1 MEQYNV
7 TGMSCAACSSRVEKA
22 VSRVPGV
29 TSCSVS
35 LLTNSMG
42 VEGTAGAG
50 EIIKA
55 VQDAGYG
62 ASLKGASGEQISA
75 SAAEEALEDHETPA
89 LKRRLIASVGFLLV
103 LMYFSMGHMMW
114 GWPLPAWFNDNHI
127 AMGLVQLLLAGII
140 MVINQ
145 KFFVSGFKSLWHRA
159 PNMDTLVALG
169 SMASF
174 LWSVYVLFAMTRAQV
189 DGDSA
194 AVMNYMMEFYFESA
208 AMILTLIT
216 VGKMLE
222 ARSKGKTTD
231 ALKGLMKLAPKTAVV
246 VRNGQE
252 ATVPIEQVRKGDVFV
267 VRPGE
272 NIPVDGVV
280 AEGEASVNQA
290 SMTGEPLGVLR
301 SPGSSVYAGTVV
313 EEGEIAIRPTGVG
326 DGTRLRQ
333 IVRFIEDSEAL
344 KAGVQGKAERLA
356 DAVVPFSFLLAGLVW
371 LVTRNPAR
379 AASVLLVDYSCAL
392 KLSTPLAVLA
402 AMKEGV
408 GRGVLVKGGRFLESL
423 AAADAVVFD
432 KTGTLTESRPRVAE
446 VIPGEGYE
454 RDDILRTAACL
465 EEHFPH
471 PVARAVVR
479 KAEQEGLHHQE
490 EHTEVEYV
498 VAHGI
503 ASRLHGKRVLF
514 GSRHYIHHDEG
525 VPVDAMREDIERLAR
540 EGRSILYLAV
550 DGKLAG
556 LIAIEDPLRPEAAPV
571 IRKLLGRGIR
581 VVMLTGDDERTAA
594 AVAERLGISEYRSQ
608 VLPTDKAEVI
618 RSLQAE
624 GHTVAMLGDGIND
637 SPALSAADVGV
648 TLSDGADLAREVAD
662 VVLTECR
669 LDGLVTAVDLSKAAM
684 RRIRTDFG
692 LIMTLNTVFLASG
705 LAGFL
710 QPGPSALLHNLT
722 TVGVS
727 LNAMRPM
734 LKAGA
739 EPQLEEVSA

>member
-1 MEQYNV
+1 MHVAISELSEDDLV
-7 TGMSCAACSSRVEKA
+7 IVRTG
-22 VSRVPGV
+22 
-29 TSCSVS
+29 
-35 LLTNSMG
+35 
-42 VEGTAGAG
+42 
-50 EIIKA
+50 
-55 VQDAGYG
+55 
-62 ASLKGASGEQISA
+62 SA
-75 SAAEEALEDHETPA
+75 
-89 LKRRLIASVGFLLV
+89 
-103 LMYFSMGHMMW
+103 
-114 GWPLPAWFNDNHI
+114 
-127 AMGLVQLLLAGII
+127 
-140 MVINQ
+140 
-145 KFFVSGFKSLWHRA
+145 
-159 PNMDTLVALG
+159 
-169 SMASF
+169 
-174 LWSVYVLFAMTRAQV
+174 
-189 DGDSA
+189 
-194 AVMNYMMEFYFESA
+194 
-208 AMILTLIT
+208 
-216 VGKMLE
+216 
-222 ARSKGKTTD
+222 
-231 ALKGLMKLAPKTAVV
+231 
-246 VRNGQE
+246 
-252 ATVPIEQVRKGDVFV
+252 
-267 VRPGE
+267 
-272 NIPVDGVV
+272 IPVDGVV

-356 DAVVPFSFLLAGLVW
+356 DAVVPFSFLLAGFVW

-594 AVAERLGISEYRSQ
+594 AVAERLGISER
-608 VLPTDKAEVI
+608 
-618 RSLQAE
+618 
-624 GHTVAMLGDGIND
+624 
-637 SPALSAADVGV
+637 
-648 TLSDGADLAREVAD
+648 
-662 VVLTECR
+662 
-669 LDGLVTAVDLSKAAM
+669 
-684 RRIRTDFG
+684 
-692 LIMTLNTVFLASG
+692 
-705 LAGFL
+705 
-710 QPGPSALLHNLT
+710 
-722 TVGVS
+722 
-727 LNAMRPM
+727 
-734 LKAGA
+734 
-739 EPQLEEVSA
+739 

>member
-1 MEQYNV
+1 M
-7 TGMSCAACSSRVEKA
+7 
-22 VSRVPGV
+22 
-29 TSCSVS
+29 
-35 LLTNSMG
+35 
-42 VEGTAGAG
+42 
-50 EIIKA
+50 
-55 VQDAGYG
+55 
-62 ASLKGASGEQISA
+62 
-75 SAAEEALEDHETPA
+75 
-89 LKRRLIASVGFLLV
+89 
-103 LMYFSMGHMMW
+103 
-114 GWPLPAWFNDNHI
+114 
-127 AMGLVQLLLAGII
+127 
-140 MVINQ
+140 
-145 KFFVSGFKSLWHRA
+145 
-159 PNMDTLVALG
+159 
-169 SMASF
+169 
-174 LWSVYVLFAMTRAQV
+174 
-189 DGDSA
+189 
-194 AVMNYMMEFYFESA
+194 
-208 AMILTLIT
+208 
-216 VGKMLE
+216 
-222 ARSKGKTTD
+222 
-231 ALKGLMKLAPKTAVV
+231 
-246 VRNGQE
+246 
-252 ATVPIEQVRKGDVFV
+252 
-267 VRPGE
+267 
-272 NIPVDGVV
+272 
-280 AEGEASVNQA
+280 
-290 SMTGEPLGVLR
+290 
-301 SPGSSVYAGTVV
+301 
-313 EEGEIAIRPTGVG
+313 
-326 DGTRLRQ
+326 
-333 IVRFIEDSEAL
+333 
-344 KAGVQGKAERLA
+344 
-356 DAVVPFSFLLAGLVW
+356 
-371 LVTRNPAR
+371 
-379 AASVLLVDYSCAL
+379 
-392 KLSTPLAVLA
+392 
-402 AMKEGV
+402 
-408 GRGVLVKGGRFLESL
+408 
-423 AAADAVVFD
+423 VFD

-525 VPVDAMREDIERLAR
+525 VPVDGMREDIERLAR
-540 EGRSILYLAV
+540 EGRSILYL
-550 DGKLAG
+550 
-556 LIAIEDPLRPEAAPV
+556 AAPV

-608 VLPTDKAEVI
+608 VLPTDKAAVI

-705 LAGFL
+705 LVGFL

>member
-1 MEQYNV
+1 MLFFIV
-7 TGMSCAACSSRVEKA
+7 HD
-22 VSRVPGV
+22 VPGRV
-29 TSCSVS
+29 RLRARYGFSLRKAQVLADRLDAVGGIEGVRVNPRTGSVLLLYANDEAKRAAFLLLAVAASEQPSGDVAVCGENLPEPAGRPSWGPFLRYIFVRPFMPVLVRVATAVAASVPFILKGVAALCRGRLSVDVLDAAAIGIS
-35 LLTNSMG
+35 LLRRDFK
-42 VEGTAGAG
+42 TARLLTLLLGFG
-50 EIIKA
+50 
-55 VQDAGYG
+55 
-62 ASLKGASGEQISA
+62 
-75 SAAEEALEDHETPA
+75 EALE
-89 LKRRLIASVGFLLV
+89 
-103 LMYFSMGHMMW
+103 
-114 GWPLPAWFNDNHI
+114 AWTR
-127 AMGLVQLLLAGII
+127 
-140 MVINQ
+140 
-145 KFFVSGFKSLWHRA
+145 KKSL
-159 PNMDTLVALG
+159 DTLAQSLALDVDTVWVRREGREMHVAISELSEDDLVIVRTG
-169 SMASF
+169 SA
-174 LWSVYVLFAMTRAQV
+174 
-189 DGDSA
+189 
-194 AVMNYMMEFYFESA
+194 
-208 AMILTLIT
+208 
-216 VGKMLE
+216 
-222 ARSKGKTTD
+222 
-231 ALKGLMKLAPKTAVV
+231 
-246 VRNGQE
+246 
-252 ATVPIEQVRKGDVFV
+252 
-267 VRPGE
+267 
-272 NIPVDGVV
+272 IPVDGVV

-408 GRGVLVKGGRFLESL
+408 GRGVLVKGGRFLASL

-739 EPQLEEVSA
+739 ELQLEEVSA

>member
-1 MEQYNV
+1 MLFFIVHDVPGRVRLRARYGFSLRKAQVLADRLDAVGGIEGVRVNPV
-7 TGMSCAACSSRVEKA
+7 RGVCSSCMPTTEPKAGPRSCCWRWPLRNSLPGCRRVRRKPPRAQPGRPSWGPFLRYIFVRPFMPVLVRVATA
-22 VSRVPGV
+22 VAASVPFILKGV
-29 TSCSVS
+29 AALCRGRLSVDVLDAAAIGIS
-35 LLTNSMG
+35 LLRRDFK
-42 VEGTAGAG
+42 TARLLTLLLGFG
-50 EIIKA
+50 
-55 VQDAGYG
+55 
-62 ASLKGASGEQISA
+62 
-75 SAAEEALEDHETPA
+75 EALE
-89 LKRRLIASVGFLLV
+89 
-103 LMYFSMGHMMW
+103 
-114 GWPLPAWFNDNHI
+114 AWTR
-127 AMGLVQLLLAGII
+127 
-140 MVINQ
+140 
-145 KFFVSGFKSLWHRA
+145 KKSL
-159 PNMDTLVALG
+159 DTLAQSLALDVDTVWVRREGREMHVAISELSEDDLVIVRTG
-169 SMASF
+169 SA
-174 LWSVYVLFAMTRAQV
+174 
-189 DGDSA
+189 
-194 AVMNYMMEFYFESA
+194 
-208 AMILTLIT
+208 
-216 VGKMLE
+216 
-222 ARSKGKTTD
+222 
-231 ALKGLMKLAPKTAVV
+231 
-246 VRNGQE
+246 
-252 ATVPIEQVRKGDVFV
+252 
-267 VRPGE
+267 
-272 NIPVDGVV
+272 IPVDGVV

-479 KAEQEGLHHQE
+479 KAEQEGLHPQE

-525 VPVDAMREDIERLAR
+525 VPG
-540 EGRSILYLAV
+540 GRY
-550 DGKLAG
+550 AG
-556 LIAIEDPLRPEAAPV
+556 GHRASGPRRPLDPLSGG
-571 IRKLLGRGIR
+571 GRE
-581 VVMLTGDDERTAA
+581 TGRA
-594 AVAERLGISEYRSQ
+594 
-608 VLPTDKAEVI
+608 
-618 RSLQAE
+618 
-624 GHTVAMLGDGIND
+624 H
-637 SPALSAADVGV
+637 
-648 TLSDGADLAREVAD
+648 
-662 VVLTECR
+662 C
-669 LDGLVTAVDLSKAAM
+669 
-684 RRIRTDFG
+684 
-692 LIMTLNTVFLASG
+692 
-705 LAGFL
+705 
-710 QPGPSALLHNLT
+710 H
-722 TVGVS
+722 
-727 LNAMRPM
+727 
-734 LKAGA
+734 
-739 EPQLEEVSA
+739 

>member
-1 MEQYNV
+1 MTSRNTFLIQARLANGLDSQSNLIGWQNQRHAHVPLARRTKARARRHHNAGLLHELLAKRHGIGAT
-7 TGMSCAACSSRVEKA
+7 TGKLGPHKHRAMCV
-22 VSRVPGV
+22 
-29 TSCSVS
+29 
-35 LLTNSMG
+35 
-42 VEGTAGAG
+42 GTLPA
-50 EIIKA
+50 
-55 VQDAGYG
+55 Q
-62 ASLKGASGEQISA
+62 
-75 SAAEEALEDHETPA
+75 A
-89 LKRRLIASVGFLLV
+89 LKTVAQGIATLLV
-103 LMYFSMGHMMW
+103 L
-114 GWPLPAWFNDNHI
+114 
-127 AMGLVQLLLAGII
+127 Q
-140 MVINQ
+140 
-145 KFFVSGFKSLWHRA
+145 
-159 PNMDTLVALG
+159 TLCL
-169 SMASF
+169 
-174 LWSVYVLFAMTRAQV
+174 
-189 DGDSA
+189 D
-194 AVMNYMMEFYFESA
+194 
-208 AMILTLIT
+208 LI
-216 VGKMLE
+216 
-222 ARSKGKTTD
+222 
-231 ALKGLMKLAPKTAVV
+231 
-246 VRNGQE
+246 
-252 ATVPIEQVRKGDVFV
+252 
-267 VRPGE
+267 
-272 NIPVDGVV
+272 
-280 AEGEASVNQA
+280 
-290 SMTGEPLGVLR
+290 
-301 SPGSSVYAGTVV
+301 
-313 EEGEIAIRPTGVG
+313 
-326 DGTRLRQ
+326 
-333 IVRFIEDSEAL
+333 
-344 KAGVQGKAERLA
+344 
-356 DAVVPFSFLLAGLVW
+356 
-371 LVTRNPAR
+371 AR
-379 AASVLLVDYSCAL
+379 AIKARDGGLLD
-392 KLSTPLAVLA
+392 
-402 AMKEGV
+402 
-408 GRGVLVKGGRFLESL
+408 R
-423 AAADAVVFD
+423 
-432 KTGTLTESRPRVAE
+432 
-446 VIPGEGYE
+446 
-454 RDDILRTAACL
+454 
-465 EEHFPH
+465 
-471 PVARAVVR
+471 
-479 KAEQEGLHHQE
+479 E

-525 VPVDAMREDIERLAR
+525 VPVDGMREAIERLAR

-739 EPQLEEVSA
+739 ELQLEEVSA

>member
-1 MEQYNV
+1 MLLLYANDEAKRAAFLLLAVVASEQPSGDVAVCGENLPEPAGRPSWGPFLRYIFV
-7 TGMSCAACSSRVEKA
+7 RPFMPVLVRVATAVAAS
-22 VSRVPGV
+22 VPFILKGV
-29 TSCSVS
+29 AALCRGRLSVDVLDAAAIGIS
-35 LLTNSMG
+35 LLRRDFK
-42 VEGTAGAG
+42 TARLLTLLLGFG
-50 EIIKA
+50 
-55 VQDAGYG
+55 
-62 ASLKGASGEQISA
+62 
-75 SAAEEALEDHETPA
+75 EALE
-89 LKRRLIASVGFLLV
+89 
-103 LMYFSMGHMMW
+103 
-114 GWPLPAWFNDNHI
+114 AWTR
-127 AMGLVQLLLAGII
+127 
-140 MVINQ
+140 
-145 KFFVSGFKSLWHRA
+145 KKSL
-159 PNMDTLVALG
+159 DTLAQSLALDVDTVWVRREAEMHVAISELSEDDLVIVRTG
-169 SMASF
+169 SA
-174 LWSVYVLFAMTRAQV
+174 
-189 DGDSA
+189 
-194 AVMNYMMEFYFESA
+194 
-208 AMILTLIT
+208 
-216 VGKMLE
+216 
-222 ARSKGKTTD
+222 
-231 ALKGLMKLAPKTAVV
+231 
-246 VRNGQE
+246 
-252 ATVPIEQVRKGDVFV
+252 
-267 VRPGE
+267 
-272 NIPVDGVV
+272 IPVDGVV
-280 AEGEASVNQA
+280 AKRSLRQSGFHDRRTARCPAPPVRRYTPGLWLRRA
-290 SMTGEPLGVLR
+290 R
-301 SPGSSVYAGTVV
+301 SPSDPRAWATARASGRLSGSSR
-313 EEGEIAIRPTGVG
+313 IP
-326 DGTRLRQ
+326 
-333 IVRFIEDSEAL
+333 EAL

-356 DAVVPFSFLLAGLVW
+356 DAVVPFSFLLAGFVW

-408 GRGVLVKGGRFLESL
+408 GRGVLVRAGGSSNRWRR
-423 AAADAVVFD
+423 
-432 KTGTLTESRPRVAE
+432 LTPWFSTRPGPYGIRPRVAE

-571 IRKLLGRGIR
+571 IRKLLGGNPRR
-581 VVMLTGDDERTAA
+581 HAHWDDERTAA

>member
-1 MEQYNV
+1 M
-7 TGMSCAACSSRVEKA
+7 
-22 VSRVPGV
+22 
-29 TSCSVS
+29 
-35 LLTNSMG
+35 
-42 VEGTAGAG
+42 
-50 EIIKA
+50 
-55 VQDAGYG
+55 
-62 ASLKGASGEQISA
+62 
-75 SAAEEALEDHETPA
+75 
-89 LKRRLIASVGFLLV
+89 
-103 LMYFSMGHMMW
+103 
-114 GWPLPAWFNDNHI
+114 
-127 AMGLVQLLLAGII
+127 
-140 MVINQ
+140 
-145 KFFVSGFKSLWHRA
+145 
-159 PNMDTLVALG
+159 
-169 SMASF
+169 
-174 LWSVYVLFAMTRAQV
+174 
-189 DGDSA
+189 
-194 AVMNYMMEFYFESA
+194 
-208 AMILTLIT
+208 
-216 VGKMLE
+216 
-222 ARSKGKTTD
+222 
-231 ALKGLMKLAPKTAVV
+231 
-246 VRNGQE
+246 
-252 ATVPIEQVRKGDVFV
+252 
-267 VRPGE
+267 
-272 NIPVDGVV
+272 

-525 VPVDAMREDIERLAR
+525 VPVDGMREDIERLAR

-594 AVAERLGISEYRSQ
+594 AVAELLGISEYRSQ
-608 VLPTDKAEVI
+608 VLPTDKAAVI

>member
-1 MEQYNV
+1 MDIVEEKLPIGPEEV
-7 TGMSCAACSSRVEKA
+7 AEAAAVLQKYKA
-22 VSRVPGV
+22 G
-29 TSCSVS
+29 
-35 LLTNSMG
+35 
-42 VEGTAGAG
+42 
-50 EIIKA
+50 KA
-55 VQDAGYG
+55 
-62 ASLKGASGEQISA
+62 
-75 SAAEEALEDHETPA
+75 ALD
-89 LKRRLIASVGFLLV
+89 KRLV
-103 LMYFSMGHMMW
+103 DNELWFRMGHWKNYQNPMMEGKPQPSS
-114 GWPLPAWFNDNHI
+114 GWLFNSIANKHADAMDNYP
-127 AMGLVQLLLAGII
+127 
-140 MVINQ
+140 
-145 KFFVSGFKSLWHRA
+145 A
-159 PNMDTLVALG
+159 PN
-169 SMASF
+169 
-174 LWSVYVLFAMTRAQV
+174 VLPRAADDEQTARV
-189 DGDSA
+189 LS
-194 AVMNYMMEFYFESA
+194 S
-208 AMILTLIT
+208 ILP
-216 VGKMLE
+216 VVLE
-222 ARSKGKTTD
+222 QAD
-231 ALKGLMKLAPKTAVV
+231 Y
-246 VRNGQE
+246 
-252 ATVPIEQVRKGDVFV
+252 EQVYSDTWWRKLKQGTGVKGVFWD
-267 VRPGE
+267 P
-272 NIPVDGVV
+272 
-280 AEGEASVNQA
+280 EAH
-290 SMTGEPLGVLR
+290 GGL
-301 SPGSSVYAGTVV
+301 
-313 EEGEIAIRPTGVG
+313 GEIAIRPTGVG